1 MKFLFVVLAMTGMSK
16 LVNAQYYASVTK
28 TPDTNG
34 SPVVVKVSNKVQH
47 NLNPPGL
54 RMRNTGR
61 TLTIIGG
68 VMLVGGIVMAA
79 TADELYYETTYSS
92 SGTYSEG
99 DPQGAIGIVMA
110 VAGTGMAIPGIIF
123 WSKGSKRY
131 NKYLEEQRASLS
143 LKGTGLTLRYQ
154 F

>member
-1 MKFLFVVLAMTGMSK
+1 MKFLFVVLAMTGTSV
-16 LVNAQYYASVTK
+16 LANAQHHASAAK
-28 TPDTNG
+28 TVDDSV
-34 SPVVVKVSNKVQH
+34 SPVVVKKSNNIQH
-47 NLNPPGL
+47 NINPPGL

-68 VMLVGGIVMAA
+68 VVLVSGIIRAA

>member
-1 MKFLFVVLAMTGMSK
+1 MTGTSM
-16 LVNAQYYASVTK
+16 LVNAQYYVSAAKTVDASV
-28 TPDTNG
+28 
-34 SPVVVKVSNKVQH
+34 SPVVVKKSDNIQQ
-47 NLNPPGL
+47 NINPPGL

-68 VMLVGGIVMAA
+68 VVLVSGIVLAA

-99 DPQGAIGIVMA
+99 DPQGAIGVVMA

-143 LKGTGLTLRYQ
+143 LKGTGLTLRYR